1 MHIQVKNVT
10 FNYSDTITA
19 LNNISFTVGRGE
31 CLALVG
37 HNGCGK
43 TTLVKHLNGLLHP
56 SSGTVFIGDWLTN
69 AKTVSQLSHRVALLF
84 QNPDEQISKR
94 QVWDEVAF
102 GPKNLKFSE
111 TGTRRLVDESLELV
125 ELLEYR
131 HHNPYDLGYSGRK
144 RIAIASIIAMD
155 TPIIIF
161 DEPTAGL
168 DASEMRILNRV
179 LQFLHQ
185 KNKTTLII
193 THDMD
198 FIAERIPRVIALKD
212 GEKEFDGSTRTLFQ
226 NEDILENCGLR
237 TPQIARLST
246 HFKHADCALTSEEF
260 ITSWHGGDR

>member
-1 MHIQVKNVT
+1 MYIQVKNVT

-19 LNNISFTVGRGE
+19 LNNISFTIAQGE

-56 SSGTVFIGDWLTN
+56 STGTVFIGDWLTHT
-69 AKTVSQLSHRVALLF
+69 KTVSQLSHRVALLF

-111 TGTRRLVDESLELV
+111 ARTKRLVAESLELV
-125 ELLEYR
+125 ELLKYQ
-131 HHNPYDLGYSGRK
+131 HTNPYDLGYSERK
-144 RIAIASIIAMD
+144 RIAIASIITMD
-155 TPIIIF
+155 SPIIIF

-179 LQFLHQ
+179 LQFLRE

-198 FIAERIPRVIALKD
+198 FIAEQIPRVIALKE
-212 GEKEFDGSTRTLFQ
+212 GEKEFDGATRTLFQ
-226 NEDILENCGLR
+226 NEDILEICGLR
-237 TPQIARLST
+237 KPQIARLST
-246 HFKHADCALTSEEF
+246 HFKQEKCALTTEEF
-260 ITSWHGGDR
+260 ITSWHAF